1 MKFRHRFFFL
11 SLFVFTIG
19 NYATA
24 QQKEADS
31 LQLLIQAASSDTQR
45 INLQL
50 KLVNIFRSSK
60 PDEGE
65 KIAAVALTK
74 SRETKY
80 KKGEGFALNALGTI
94 QDARGN
100 YDSAL
105 ILYQQSLAVFESAD
119 IEEGKAAALLSIG
132 NYYYYQSD
140 FIKGA
145 DYMLQSLRLYEKL
158 NDKAGLASAL
168 NNLGSLYNDKKDYR
182 KALEY
187 YNRAL
192 VIKKELNQPR
202 SLATTLLNLGNVY
215 YDLKIM
221 DSALLW
227 YQQSLDNATQYGNKR
242 LIASA
247 RSNIGNI
254 FFDKK
259 QYKEALVEYEAALEI
274 DKERGNQEGIG
285 ISNINAG
292 HAYLMLKQYDVSIPM
307 LKEGLQMLQEVG
319 NKFQE
324 QSALKYLAE
333 AYVAK
338 GEHATA
344 YNYLKKY
351 VAVHDSVYTEES
363 NQRVAE
369 MQTLY
374 ETEKKDKEIIIL
386 SKEKQVQRRTNIFLI
401 ALAALIF
408 LLGLILW
415 SRYRFKQKTNR
426 LLAEKNDEL
435 IRLNATKDK
444 LFAIVAHDLKNPLS
458 AFRSITQNLNDNKLQ
473 ISKEEIEYFVGRMN
487 QSANQLYDLLQN
499 LLNWAISQIG
509 KLPFAPEKFSLADV
523 ANNNAALFQNNTL
536 QKKQQIKIN
545 VPEQLQVMADKNMI
559 QTVVRNLFSNAVRFT
574 PENGTIEL
582 SAQKENGE
590 MIFSIADTGPGI
602 AAEDIK
608 KLFRIEEDVTK
619 VGSSPEKGTG
629 LGLIL
634 CKELIEKNKG
644 RIWVESSAGQGSR
657 FSFAL
662 PADGI

>member
-344 YNYLKKY
+344 YNYLKQY
-351 VAVHDSVYTEES
+351 VAVHDSVYTDES

-401 ALAALIF
+401 ALAGLIF

-509 KLPFAPEKFSLADV
+509 KLPFAPEEFSLADV